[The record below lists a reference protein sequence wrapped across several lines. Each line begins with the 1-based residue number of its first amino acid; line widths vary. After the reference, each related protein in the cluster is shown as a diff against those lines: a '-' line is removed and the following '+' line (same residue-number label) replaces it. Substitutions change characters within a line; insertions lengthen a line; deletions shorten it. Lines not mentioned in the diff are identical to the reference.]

1 MDDSAR
7 KGVCSVVKRGKG
19 MKTRAPGKELADLE
33 QNEECCNCGEGG
45 KAMQRSNA
53 ELTLQ

>member
-1 MDDSAR
+1 MLHSEKGEGNEDQGTR
-7 KGVCSVVKRGKG
+7 KG
-19 MKTRAPGKELADLE
+19 ADLE